1 MERLARPEEGVQE
14 GAFGLSDVDGDR
26 GWAVGWEGEEGCRCW
41 GSAE

>member
-26 GWAVGWEGEEGCRCW
+26 GWAGEEGCRCW